1 MMKKLLK
8 NERGDVIQFILVL
21 AVVAIILAF
30 AFPKF
35 KNKMSQG
42 TNSAVDNMSCAF
54 ETNLTANC
62 TPTNGAPAAG
72 Q

>member
-1 MMKKLLK
+1 MLKKLLK

-35 KNKMSQG
+35 KTAMAKG
-42 TNSAVDNMSCAF
+42 TKETTKSMECAF
-54 ETNLTANC
+54 KNDMEEAADGTAISC
-62 TPTNGAPAAG
+62 
-72 Q
+72 

>member
-1 MMKKLLK
+1 MLKKLLK

-35 KNKMSQG
+35 KSAMSKG
-42 TNSAVDNMSCAF
+42 TTKSVDSMECAF
-54 ETNLTANC
+54 ADDMTEQ
-62 TPTNGAPAAG
+62 GAVGTSQDAVC